1 LDTRLS
7 AFRFLA
13 FFFRTTWPKAQIVR
27 IPAATAGVL
36 WRRSVRRAEKFSS
49 RDDDS
54 GANRIAR
61 TIPYV
66 VIAGLDPAI
75 HGAAQGS
82 LMDVVAFG
90 ASAWT
95 TGASPVVTKRRR

>member
-1 LDTRLS
+1 
-7 AFRFLA
+7 
-13 FFFRTTWPKAQIVR
+13 
-27 IPAATAGVL
+27 
-36 WRRSVRRAEKFSS
+36 VRRAEEFLP
-49 RDDDS
+49 RDEDS
-54 GANRIAR
+54 GADRIAI
-61 TIPYV
+61 TTPFV

-95 TGASPVVTKRRR
+95 TGSSPVVTKRRR